1 MSKRYVEL
9 SDVLDIVAE
18 ATAKSVSES
27 YKAKD
32 KDDEKILRATGEA
45 LFRLGAD
52 ISFRV
57 KKQNVVAVSDVVDII
72 THIFG
77 HAIDDN
83 NIGYDELAFLVTHWN
98 ELKTKIFEEE
108 DDE

>member
-45 LFRLGAD
+45 LFR
-52 ISFRV
+52 R
-57 KKQNVVAVSDVVDII
+57 
-72 THIFG
+72 HR
-77 HAIDDN
+77 
-83 NIGYDELAFLVTHWN
+83 
-98 ELKTKIFEEE
+98 
-108 DDE
+108 